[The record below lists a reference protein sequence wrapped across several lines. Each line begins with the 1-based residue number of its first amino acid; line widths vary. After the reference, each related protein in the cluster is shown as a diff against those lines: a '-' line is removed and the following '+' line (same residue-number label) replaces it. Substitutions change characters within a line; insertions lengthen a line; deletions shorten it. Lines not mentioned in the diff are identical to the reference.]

1 MTKINALLSNL
12 KDISVILNKDN
23 IESYLLSLS
32 SLKKECNNQGINDRN
47 INAHFEYANTYYK
60 KMHNEL
66 HEGEDKKIFENLCI
80 SSIKTDYAGRFG
92 AF

>member
-12 KDISVILNKDN
+12 KDICVILNEDN

-32 SLKKECNNQGINDRN
+32 SLKKECSNQGINDRN

-60 KMHNEL
+60 KMHCEFNESD
-66 HEGEDKKIFENLCI
+66 EQEIFKNLCI
-80 SSIKTDYAGRFG
+80 SNIKTDYAGKFG
-92 AF
+92 DF